1 MKNILALAIAA
12 AMASSM
18 AIAANTPDNV
28 GDVTYLGNIVAN
40 SPMWQ
45 WTVND
50 YPGGRLDVKPSAA
63 TTANGKTTYPL
74 TASPFIAVSGYLP
87 STQSINDST
96 IGASNIGL
104 ADITTFTDGNGNP
117 ITDIADMKKGA
128 VTFTISAN
136 STNISGT
143 PVVGKLTLTSTEL
156 RAARL
161 AGTDSSGNK
170 SNLTTT
176 LLASTTSGLPITSG
190 SCFSGVG
197 SYSSTSNVVGGT
209 AIAPT
214 TGEQSPTAFNA
225 LLAAL
230 SSADANGSAPKFSTL
245 TGYLNNG
252 AITGSS
258 TCSNSSSSVVG
269 GAAGTTQGNK
279 YNYLAAA
286 HIVELTPKSL
296 VFNEPVSGAWNAT
309 LNVTAYQM

>member
-18 AIAANTPDNV
+18 AMAANTPDSV

-74 TASPFIAVSGYLP
+74 TASPFIAVNGYLP
-87 STQSINDST
+87 SLLSINEGSLN
-96 IGASNIGL
+96 SNIGL
-104 ADITTFTDGNGNP
+104 IDITTFTDGNGNP
-117 ITDIADMKKGA
+117 IADITDAKKGA
-128 VTFTISAN
+128 VTFTITAN

-143 PVVGKLTLTSTEL
+143 AVTGKLTLTSTEL
-156 RAARL
+156 RAVRL
-161 AGTDSSGNK
+161 AGSSINGQK
-170 SNLTTT
+170 LSFRTV
-176 LLASTTSGLPITSG
+176 LLASTTAGLPTAGS

-197 SYSSTSNVVGGT
+197 SYTTTSNVVGGT
-209 AIAPT
+209 AVTPT
-214 TGEQSPTAFNA
+214 VGEQSATAFNA

-230 SSADANGSAPKFSTL
+230 SSADAIGNAPKLSTL
-245 TGYLNNG
+245 TGYTDNTAAAGNSTCVNG
-252 AITGSS
+252 TANLSGGLVTGSQS
-258 TCSNSSSSVVG
+258 T
-269 GAAGTTQGNK
+269 K
-279 YNYLAAA
+279 IDYLSAA
-286 HIVELTPKSL
+286 HIVELTPKNL